1 MAATCVEASVRV
13 AAAAF
18 VRQIGNLSHE
28 PEVRDRLLKTAVRE
42 VTWQLL
48 DEFRDHCRLA
58 EQLAIMSQLAWLGT
72 EAVQPAGVARPA
84 TLIAPEPR
92 VGGPRPDN
100 DRTVLAPGGSPAP
113 SPKSRQLAPAG
124 LAELEC

>member
-1 MAATCVEASVRV
+1 MAATCLETSVRV

-28 PEVRDRLLKTAVRE
+28 PEVRDRLLRTAVRE

-48 DEFRDHCRLA
+48 DDFRDYCRLA
-58 EQLAIMSQLAWLGT
+58 EQLAIMSQLAWLAT
-72 EAVQPAGVARPA
+72 EAVQPAGSAR
-84 TLIAPEPR
+84 PEPR

-113 SPKSRQLAPAG
+113 SPKSRPLAPAG
-124 LAELEC
+124 LAQLEC